1 MAVEFTPSPTRSL
14 GVEVELGIVD
24 RVTGALVPASDEIIT
39 ELLAH
44 HPDADEHPKAKH
56 ELFLS
61 TIEIITGV
69 CATPAA
75 AYEDLAATVSE
86 IDSVLRPRGLALMG
100 GGVHPFADPKTL
112 QRSPSERYDALVER
126 IQWPARRLQIH
137 GVHFHVGVGSRERA
151 IQIMNSLLDYL
162 PHFVALSAA
171 SPFWEGEDTGL
182 ASVRTKIFEAMPTAG
197 LPSHFADW
205 AAFEQFIE
213 TMIATNS
220 IGSIREIWWDIRP
233 HVLYGTLEFR
243 MCDGMATLREV
254 IALSALAQ
262 CLVEYL
268 DAAYEAGH
276 HPAQPV
282 GWVVRENKWRAARFG
297 LDAAMVRADGSTS
310 PIRGDIERLL
320 TDLDATAVSLGCST
334 QLGWIR
340 EILAEGA
347 SYQRQRAVIDSGGS
361 LKDVV
366 DLLVTEFARDEFG
379 ADRDVR

>member
-1 MAVEFTPSPTRSL
+1 MAVEFTPSPSRSL

-24 RVTGALVPASDEIIT
+24 TVTG
-39 ELLAH
+39 ELAPVSSQVIDTLMQH
-44 HPDADEHPKAKH
+44 HPEADEHPKVKH

-69 CATPAA
+69 CDTPAE
-75 AYEDLAATVSE
+75 AYEDLSATVRE
-86 IDSVLRPRGLALMG
+86 VQETLEPLGLALMG

-137 GVHFHVGVGSRERA
+137 GVHFHVGVGDRERA
-151 IQIMNSLLDYL
+151 IQIMNNLLNYL
-162 PHFVALSAA
+162 PHFVALSSS
-171 SPFWEGEDTGL
+171 SPYWEGEDTGM
-182 ASVRTKIFEAMPTAG
+182 ASVRTKIFESMPTAG
-197 LPSHFADW
+197 LPSYFADW

-213 TMIATNS
+213 SMIATNS

-233 HVLYGTLEFR
+233 HVMYGTLEFR

-268 DAAYEAGH
+268 DAALESGR
-276 HPAQPV
+276 QPREPI

-297 LDAAMVRADGSTS
+297 LDAVLVSEDGTTR
-310 PIRGDIERLL
+310 PIRQDIEQLL
-320 TDLDATAVSLGCST
+320 TDLNATAVSLNCAT
-334 QLGWIR
+334 QLEWVR
-340 EILAEGA
+340 DILEQGA
-347 SYQRQRAVIDSGGS
+347 SYERQRAITESGGS
-361 LKDVV
+361 LRDVV
-366 DLLVTEFARDEFG
+366 TLLVDEFSKDKIG
-379 ADRDVR
+379 G

>member
-1 MAVEFTPSPTRSL
+1 MAVEFTPSPSRSL

-24 RVTGALVPASDEIIT
+24 RATGELVPASTEIID
-39 ELLAH
+39 ELMTQ
-44 HPDADEHPKAKH
+44 HPGLDEHPRAKH

-61 TIEIITGV
+61 TIEVITGV
-69 CATPAA
+69 CDTPAEA
-75 AYEDLAATVSE
+75 HADLSATVAE
-86 IDSVLRPRGLALMG
+86 INGVLAPRGLALMG

-137 GVHFHVGVGSRERA
+137 GVHFHVGVGGKERA
-151 IQIMNSLLDYL
+151 IQIMNSLMDYL

-213 TMIATNS
+213 SMIATNS

-268 DAAYEAGH
+268 DAAYEADR
-276 HPAQPV
+276 PPPQAV

-297 LDAAMVRADGSTS
+297 LDAALVSADGSTR
-310 PIRGDIERLL
+310 PIRGDIDRLL
-320 TDLDATAVSLGCST
+320 TDLSATAVSLGCAT
-334 QLGWIR
+334 QLEWVR
-340 EILAEGA
+340 EILDNGA
-347 SYQRQRAVIDSGGS
+347 SYERQRAVIERGGS
-361 LKDVV
+361 LGDVV
-366 DLLVTEFARDEFG
+366 NLLVSEFRGDGIAHD
-379 ADRDVR
+379 